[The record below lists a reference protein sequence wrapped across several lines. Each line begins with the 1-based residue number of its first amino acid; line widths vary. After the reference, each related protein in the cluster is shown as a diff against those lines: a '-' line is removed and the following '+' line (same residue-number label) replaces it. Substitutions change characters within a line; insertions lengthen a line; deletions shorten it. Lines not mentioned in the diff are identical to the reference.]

1 MPAHKTRLF
10 AVIYT
15 PYYRLQCARQKRL
28 HALPEAVNAS
38 NQLELSIEKPMLDCP
53 VSLSAKVEEEK
64 PVALLDTEGSRIIEV
79 NPVAAAAGIEI
90 GVTTSLALAR
100 TSELQLFAPAAELE
114 HQQQSALLQLC
125 YRYSPYLENTAAGV
139 CTLDLQGRK
148 DHHPE
153 WWARELLA
161 QWRIPSNPGQNQFDL
176 FQSGLKDPNRFFQT
190 LARLAALLGNDQVG
204 IPEKLNTH
212 KPDSVRLRMPTFD
225 WSGTDQVEN
234 KHLRIGVPL
243 RRYRPT
249 IPVEVQLNEEKP
261 TWICGHNV
269 TGQVRVARGPW
280 RTSGN
285 WWNADR
291 WDMQEWDVELEDGTL
306 YRLAL
311 NAGRWVIVGVY
322 D

>member
-38 NQLELSIEKPMLDCP
+38 NQLELSIEKPMLECP

-79 NPVAAAAGIEI
+79 NPAAAAAGIEI

-100 TSELQLFAPAAELE
+100 TSELQLFAPATELE

-161 QWRIPSNPGQNQFDL
+161 QWRSLGFIAQIGIGPNPEVAGQAAKIANPFLQVTAESSLLQSLPFRIIKSLSLPFRYFTKLGDSNFGCTYPIT
-176 FQSGLKDPNRFFQT
+176 SGRD
-190 LARLAALLGNDQVG
+190 
-204 IPEKLNTH
+204 
-212 KPDSVRLRMPTFD
+212 
-225 WSGTDQVEN
+225 
-234 KHLRIGVPL
+234 
-243 RRYRPT
+243 RPT
-249 IPVEVQLNEEKP
+249 SGIGRIIVMGPSGRQIQKRTQTNP
-261 TWICGHNV
+261 T
-269 TGQVRVARGPW
+269 AR
-280 RTSGN
+280 
-285 WWNADR
+285 DFH
-291 WDMQEWDVELEDGTL
+291 
-306 YRLAL
+306 
-311 NAGRWVIVGVY
+311 
-322 D
+322 